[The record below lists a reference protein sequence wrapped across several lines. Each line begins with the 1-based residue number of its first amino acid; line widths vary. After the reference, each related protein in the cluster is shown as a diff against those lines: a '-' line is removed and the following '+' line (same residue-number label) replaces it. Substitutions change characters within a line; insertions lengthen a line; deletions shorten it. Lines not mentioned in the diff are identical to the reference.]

1 MLLGREW
8 TMLFVGGLTAYKLS
22 PDVEEKTLYKS
33 AQVCT
38 QAIASLYAAYEVSQV
53 CISRFREAAPEVLH
67 KLRQVL

>member
-38 QAIASLYAAYEVSQV
+38 QAIASLYAAYKVSV